1 MEGLE
6 TLTALQSLWLGKNKI
21 EEISNLAHFGVLRQL
36 DVQNNRLTAIGSGL
50 QELITLQELYLA
62 CNAIETVEGL
72 PVGSPLSTLD
82 LSTNPIKSLDG
93 IQQHRTLEELWMTK
107 SALTTY
113 DDLEPLRNLPSLTC
127 IYLEHS
133 PVAQFA
139 DYRDRLVALIPT
151 LEQLDAIVL
160 LSDASRS
167 LK

>member
-21 EEISNLAHFGVLRQL
+21 EEISNIGHFSVLRQL
-36 DVQNNRLTAIGSGL
+36 DVQNNRLTTIGSGL
-50 QELITLQELYLA
+50 RELTALRELYLA

-72 PVGSPLSTLD
+72 PEGSPLSTVD
-82 LSTNPIKSLDG
+82 LSTNPIRSLDG
-93 IQQHRTLEELWMTK
+93 IQLHRTLEELWMTK

-113 DDLEPLRNLPSLTC
+113 DDLEPLRSLPSLTC
-127 IYLEHS
+127 VYLEHS
-133 PVAQFA
+133 PVAQFP
-139 DYRDRLVALIPT
+139 DYRDRLTALIPT

-160 LSDASRS
+160 SADSRS

>member
-1 MEGLE
+1 MQGLE

-21 EEISNLAHFGVLRQL
+21 EEISNIGHFTVLRQL

-50 QELITLQELYLA
+50 QELTALRELYLA

-72 PVGSPLSTLD
+72 PEGSPLSTVD
-82 LSTNPIKSLDG
+82 LSTNPIRSLDG

-113 DDLEPLRNLPSLTC
+113 DDLEPLRSLPSLTC
-127 IYLEHS
+127 VYLEHS
-133 PVAQFA
+133 PVAQFP
-139 DYRDRLVALIPT
+139 DYRDRLTVLIPT

-160 LSDASRS
+160 SADSRS